1 MGWQKFEYARSYSVF
16 SRTNRILNSVK
27 IFGNIVCFRNLQDET
42 DAAIALFGDKDAS
55 GIVLLKSYKD
65 YYFGYEDD
73 KGKKHKGY
81 DEIISE
87 LMKKYPLGE
96 VIFGENAEKEFIKL
110 FSNILRLRNILSFFD
125 DFAGQEILSP
135 IDFQNYTGL
144 YNDLYEKYK
153 PKINKDDINSDLVFE
168 MELVK
173 QIKVNIYYILR

>member
-1 MGWQKFEYARSYSVF
+1 
-16 SRTNRILNSVK
+16 
-27 IFGNIVCFRNLQDET
+27 
-42 DAAIALFGDKDAS
+42 
-55 GIVLLKSYKD
+55 
-65 YYFGYEDD
+65 
-73 KGKKHKGY
+73 
-81 DEIISE
+81 
-87 LMKKYPLGE
+87 MKKYPLGE